1 MLRLMR
7 NLALKNKIALL
18 CVFLVF
24 FSSVITT
31 IFFYGYVGCLY
42 QKNADVNSSD
52 MMAQVCRFM
61 DERLKDIIRRVSILK
76 INTDFNDSLTQFLFS
91 DDHYSHALALTRF
104 SVSFAE
110 IRSLEKF
117 ISSVYLYTAKGD
129 FYDLSRIPQ
138 HGFNFKQSR
147 LYQNFLRQPV
157 APLYWGSRGVDAMY
171 IEKKIV
177 IPLVI
182 PFSVE
187 GYSEN
192 IYFVI
197 NLDEQAILEY
207 LASVY
212 SETGNWILILDKKG
226 RPVVRDDTLLIR
238 RFMKD
243 SRTLR
248 TLTTQKYGNLQQKYG
263 AESYIVSYRSM
274 SAAPWVIVNIKS
286 KKALLRKFNRIGIYI
301 IILTIPSIILC
312 LILTFFLSRSITR
325 PLALLEHT
333 IHKVTQR
340 DLSVRFKYAYQDE
353 VGQLGQ
359 SFNFMIDEI
368 QQLINKLNSYILQL
382 KAEKEKVKNEQL
394 LKRRAEL
401 KALQAQI
408 NPHFLYNTLDSI
420 HWMAEKIAAT
430 EISEMTLALGALF
443 RTGVNRGREFIPI
456 RDELE
461 NVSSYLT
468 IQKMRYGDKFDYL
481 IRFNSDL
488 GDLMTIKLILQPLVE
503 NSIYHGLKA
512 KVGSGRLEISGEL
525 AASGDRIVIR
535 VWDDGV
541 GINPA
546 KLALLNKHLQQPM
559 TEAEGAKEDEAE
571 GYGVFNVNKRIKL
584 YFGNDYGLKFWSEPG
599 QGTEARI
606 LIPVLRKEDIH
617 RYV

>member
-1 MLRLMR
+1 MLQFIK

-18 CVFLVF
+18 CVFLVL
-24 FSSVITT
+24 FSSVVTT
-31 IFFYGYVGCLY
+31 IFFYCYVGYLY
-42 QKNADVNSSD
+42 QETAVVNSSD
-52 MMAQVCRFM
+52 MLAQVCRFM
-61 DERLKDIIRRVSILK
+61 DERLTDIIRRVSILK
-76 INTDFNDSLTQFLFS
+76 INTDFNNSLTQFLFS
-91 DDHYSHALALTRF
+91 SDRYSHALALTRF

-147 LYQNFLRQPV
+147 LYQNFLRQPD
-157 APLYWGSRGVDAMY
+157 APLYWGLRSTDEMY
-171 IEKKIV
+171 IEKKTV

-182 PFSVE
+182 PFSVD
-187 GYSEN
+187 GYSKK

-212 SETGNWILILDKKG
+212 SGTGNWILILDRKG
-226 RPVVRDDTLLIR
+226 QPVVQANTPLIR

-243 SRTLR
+243 SRTL
-248 TLTTQKYGNLQQKYG
+248 LTITTYKFGNLQQNYQHKRYLI
-263 AESYIVSYRSM
+263 AYRGM

-286 KKALLRKFNRIGIYI
+286 KKILLRKFNRIGIYI
-301 IILTIPSIILC
+301 SILTVPSIILC
-312 LILTFFLSRSITR
+312 LILTIFLSRSITQ

-340 DLSVRFKYAYQDE
+340 DFTVRFNYGYRDE

-359 SFNFMIDEI
+359 SFNFMIEEI

-382 KAEKEKVKNEQL
+382 KAEKENVKNEQL

-420 HWMAEKIAAT
+420 HWMAESIAAD
-430 EISEMTLALGALF
+430 EICKMTLALGTLF
-443 RTGVNRGREFIPI
+443 RSGVNRGQEFIPI
-456 RDELE
+456 RNELE
-461 NVSSYLT
+461 NVHSYLT
-468 IQKMRYGDKFDYL
+468 IQKMRYTDKFDYS
-481 IRFNSDL
+481 IRFDPNL
-488 GDLMTIKLILQPLVE
+488 LDLMTIKLILQPLVE
-503 NSIYHGLKA
+503 NAIYHGI
-512 KVGSGRLEISGEL
+512 KVKPGPGRIEINGEIAGSGAMALICVR
-525 AASGDRIVIR
+525 
-535 VWDDGV
+535 DDGV
-541 GINPA
+541 GIDPP
-546 KLALLNKHLQQPM
+546 KLALINKHLSQPM
-559 TEAEGAKEDEAE
+559 THTEEE
-571 GYGVFNVNKRIKL
+571 GYGVFNVNERIKL
-584 YFGNDYGLKFWSEPG
+584 YFGDDYGLTFWSKPG
-599 QGTEARI
+599 QGTEVRI
-606 LIPVLRKEDIH
+606 LIPVLHKEDIH